1 MPTIVE
7 LQAQMAALQQQIEEK
22 QAEGRKQ
29 ALAEVIAKMDEFGI
43 TTADIDAAKAKSKGK
58 KLVIAAAKEKVI
70 KYRMG
75 ENTWSGGKGPKPK
88 WVKELLEQ
96 GKKLE
101 DYLVDKIKHK
111 ATENKAPE
119 PKAPENKPESLF

>member
-1 MPTIVE
+1 MPTIAE
-7 LQAQMAALQQQIEEK
+7 LQVQMATLQKQIEEK

-29 ALAEVIAKMDEFGI
+29 ALAEVIAKMNEFGI
-43 TTADIDAAKAKSKGK
+43 TTEDIDAAKAKSKGR
-58 KLVIAAAKEKVI
+58 KLVIPAAPKEKVI
-70 KYRMG
+70 KYQMG

-101 DYLVDKIKHK
+101 DYLVDKIKPKH
-111 ATENKAPE
+111 AENKSA
-119 PKAPENKPESLF
+119 ENKSESLF